1 MKLTAL
7 KEDLKN
13 ISKLPD
19 RPNLEKGYTADE
31 VKALFDKAG
40 ESIKNYIN
48 TVLIEEIS
56 SVALSQSGADRVG
69 SGEIDTLPGDTVQEK
84 LISVAGQ
91 IKDLANGTLPDGS
104 VTPDKFSPEISQFLT
119 SASVRCEKFFELG
132 EHTFTVER
140 DGTYKITAVGGGAG
154 GGMDP
159 ANLLHSLGGG
169 GGASA
174 VVWLE
179 LKKGDVLTLNIG
191 AGGKGLY
198 TDESGSY
205 VNAVSGNS
213 TTVKLGSNTVVT
225 AEGGLLSLGS
235 TAKATGGDLNY
246 SGGYAKVG
254 RFYNSSS
261 SPAVLHTIGGDS
273 LLGRGA
279 SFESDSA
286 GVGGGGFAGKNIGAG
301 LYVDGSDGGDGAVI
315 IEYMK

>member
-1 MKLTAL
+1 MKLTTL

-19 RPNLEKGYTADE
+19 RPNLEAGYTSEE

-56 SVALSQSGADRVG
+56 STAHSSSGADRVG

-84 LISVAGQ
+84 LISAASQ

-104 VTPDKFSPEISQFLT
+104 VTPEKFSPEISAFLT
-119 SASVRCEKFFELG
+119 SASVRCDKFFEVG

-140 DGTYKITAVGGGAG
+140 DGTYKVTAVGGGAG

-159 ANLLHSLGGG
+159 ADLLHSLGGG
-169 GGASA
+169 AGASA
-174 VVWLE
+174 VAWLE
-179 LKKGDVLTLNIG
+179 LEKGDVLTLNIG

-198 TDESGSY
+198 TNEKGNY
-205 VNAVSGNS
+205 VNAESGEN
-213 TTVKLGSNTVVT
+213 TTVKLGSETLIT

-235 TAKATGGDLNY
+235 VAKAVGGDLNY

-261 SPAVLHTIGGDS
+261 SPAVLFTVGGDS

-279 SFESDSA
+279 CFESDMA
-286 GVGGGGFAGKNIGAG
+286 GIGGGGFAGKNISAG
-301 LYVDGSDGGDGAVI
+301 VYVDGTDGGNGAVI